1 MIYFRT
7 IVSLLCLAVLT
18 SCKIEEYNPMFPADK
33 QIAHRGYWT
42 AGADENSLLAVQYA
56 IDAGLYAA
64 EIDVYETI
72 DGVMVVNHDAIYK
85 GIEITNSTYE
95 DIVEFTDG
103 VKSTLPRLT
112 DFLELLTYYPAFK
125 LIIEIKS
132 IKHIES
138 LINLVEQYQAT
149 HQVEFISFSRAFC
162 DMVIN
167 CGAKYVVGYLGGDI
181 DAKRLAE
188 DGYAIINSSYDI
200 YLAYPNVINEA
211 KRYGLKVYTWTVND
225 ANMMATLYNMG
236 IDRITTDRPRIR
248 K

>member
-42 AGADENSLLAVQYA
+42 AGAAENSLLAVQYA

-72 DGVMVVNHDAIYK
+72 DGVMVVNHDLMYN
-85 GIEITNSTYE
+85 GIEIINSTYE
-95 DIVEFTDG
+95 DIIKVAGNE
-103 VKSTLPRLT
+103 SIALPRLE
-112 DFLELLTYYPAFK
+112 DFLLMIENHPTFR

-132 IKHIES
+132 IHYIDTLIS
-138 LINLVEQYQAT
+138 LIEQYGMAD
-149 HQVEFISFSRAFC
+149 QVEFISFSKVFC

-181 DAKRLAE
+181 DAKKLAE